1 MEMGENAVLTCERSL
16 PWGPEKSKTRKT
28 KTLPSRCSASGG
40 KKQKGQCHRT
50 QDTGPHAAAE
60 ADAGPVS
67 SGGGNDWEPEGFLKP
82 TF

>member
-40 KKQKGQCHRT
+40 KKQKGRCHRT
-50 QDTGPHAAAE
+50 QDTGPHVDEEDKAPAIKMLSLWWKE
-60 ADAGPVS
+60 TKRPVS
-67 SGGGNDWEPEGFLKP
+67 CVL
-82 TF
+82 